1 MDIDRTRLASL
12 AAHTHHAKGRFHNLE
27 RTQIHGLAD
36 FLRWQLAPGRR
47 FPRGKRF
54 ALLQPDAHTLAQ
66 PPTEPQLTWLGHAS
80 FLFQYKGLNVLTDP
94 VLSERASPFK
104 RFGPKRYTPAA
115 LTVRD
120 MPDIHRVLISH
131 NHYDHLD
138 ETTVR
143 QLHKRFGDAVCFC
156 IPMGLRPWFEKRG
169 IRNLIELDWWQS
181 HSFSQEHLGS
191 QEHMHSQE
199 HSPSQQEE
207 IFCLPTQHFS
217 GRSATDG
224 NRSLWCS
231 WLLDI
236 DGFRFYFAGDTGY
249 GKLFKDIGEIFAPV
263 DLALLP
269 IGAYDPRWFMSPVHV
284 APEEAVHI
292 HRDIGARQ
300 SVAMHWGTFVLTDEP
315 MDEPPRRLRQALA
328 DQGLKETEFRVM
340 QHGETRVFPVVDSK
354 RKEAAA
360 SV

>member
-1 MDIDRTRLASL
+1 MDIDRKRLAEH
-12 AAHTHHAKGRFHNLE
+12 AARPHRTNGRFRNLE
-27 RTQIHGLAD
+27 RTPVHGFGD
-36 FLRWQLAPGRR
+36 FLKWQLARGRR

-54 ALLQPDAHTLAQ
+54 ALLHPEARTLAH
-66 PPTEPQLTWLGHAS
+66 PSAEPQLVWLGHAS
-80 FLFQYKGLNVLTDP
+80 FLFQFRGINILTDP

-104 RFGPKRYTPAA
+104 RIGPKRHTPPA
-115 LTVRD
+115 LTVAE
-120 MPDIHRVLISH
+120 MPEIHRVLISH

-138 ETTVR
+138 EATVR
-143 QLHKRFGDAVCFC
+143 QLHRRFGDALCFC
-156 IPMGLRPWFEKRG
+156 IPQGLRRWFERRG
-169 IRNLIELDWWQS
+169 IRNVVELDWWQS
-181 HSFSQEHLGS
+181 QNLSAQPRT
-191 QEHMHSQE
+191 
-199 HSPSQQEE
+199 PSAQEE

-217 GRSATDG
+217 GRSATDS

-231 WLLDI
+231 WLLDF
-236 DGFRFYFAGDTGY
+236 GGYRFYFAGDTGY
-249 GKLFKDIGEIFAPV
+249 GTVFREIGEIFGPI

-328 DQGLKETEFRVM
+328 DQGIEEEAFRVM
-340 QHGETRVFPVVDSK
+340 HHGETRIFHVTNARDG
-354 RKEAAA
+354 AAA
-360 SV
+360 PHFA